1 MIMTQKIITIASAAA
16 LMLGAAFSTSFA
28 QDEPAQEDPY
38 AAPPAQEEPTSA
50 APSESAGGELVGQ
63 AVFDANGQQ
72 VGTVAEIATDET
84 GSEVAVLSV
93 GEFLGLGAK
102 QIAVA
107 TTDLQPNADGTG
119 LTIALTAEDIEA
131 APEYEGSADS
141 ESPEESPE

>member
-16 LMLGAAFSTSFA
+16 LMLGAALSPSFA

-38 AAPPAQEEPTSA
+38 AAPPAQEEPA
-50 APSESAGGELVGQ
+50 APSESAGSEMVGQ

-93 GEFLGLGAK
+93 GEFLGLGSK
-102 QIAVA
+102 KIAVA

-131 APEYEGSADS
+131 APEYEGGGES
-141 ESPEESPE
+141 EAPEESPE